1 MATPLQTGS
10 CFSRGTDLQN
20 PQEQFRRPCDVT
32 VVVKD
37 GKEFDTHG
45 HVLSEA
51 SPFFEKLLGSEM
63 RERKERKIRLEML
76 TEQIWGKIL
85 SFIYSGTVQIYNEQD
100 ARDLIS
106 MADYFLIKQL
116 KNIAGEFLAQNLETS
131 NCISTYHFAEKYRCE
146 ELLVDTKRFILR
158 NFSTIATTEDFSNM
172 SSKEVEMWISSDE
185 TNIQAEED
193 VFKVILRW
201 ITRNRKERKQYFYEL
216 FRHVRLAY
224 VSVTYLRKVI
234 ATSNLVRDNRK
245 CLRLVKD
252 AIKKSKKSHR
262 PSEWPRK
269 SLETPL
275 MTVCVDKRILSY
287 FPRQDKWSRLGE
299 SKPPCSIIFSSRGQL
314 YFVNQV
320 YHKLLRYDS
329 FSHRWTTLP
338 YNEKKSMRQVY
349 ISSKDEI
356 FALMIDDRIS
366 CLGCISL
373 RSSRALESTEHEEIQ
388 HPPRCGKS
396 HLSSVMR
403 YRPETN
409 LWQETS
415 SFDLGSR
422 DGICFVASEKFVYLI
437 GGYIRGANKILT
449 DVDRFDFARN
459 SWSKAADMLE
469 PRHCPYGAALHGK
482 VYITDNGSYDLEN
495 FTFKRTCEVY
505 SEATDEWHFVANMT
519 IPRSRH
525 GSMLCVDEKICVLD
539 DYFKS
544 MSYLGIK
551 IHCYDPD
558 KDEWQEQTDH
568 KIPVKRGYSVGPT
581 THYSLH
587 TCATSIFQP
596 GQRLA
601 SESSTTTFDKCKC
614 LIM

>member
-20 PQEQFRRPCDVT
+20 PQKQFRRPCDVT

-63 RERKERKIRLEML
+63 RESKEQKIRLEML
-76 TEQIWGKIL
+76 TEHIWGKIL
-85 SFIYSGTVQIYNEQD
+85 SFIYSGTVQIHNEQD

-201 ITRNRKERKQYFYEL
+201 IMRNRKERKQYFYEL

-262 PSEWPRK
+262 PSVWPRK

-275 MTVCVDKRILSY
+275 MTVCVDKRIFSY
-287 FPRQDKWSRLGE
+287 FPRQDK
-299 SKPPCSIIFSSRGQL
+299 
-314 YFVNQV
+314 
-320 YHKLLRYDS
+320 
-329 FSHRWTTLP
+329 
-338 YNEKKSMRQVY
+338 
-349 ISSKDEI
+349 
-356 FALMIDDRIS
+356 
-366 CLGCISL
+366 
-373 RSSRALESTEHEEIQ
+373 
-388 HPPRCGKS
+388 
-396 HLSSVMR
+396 
-403 YRPETN
+403 
-409 LWQETS
+409 
-415 SFDLGSR
+415 
-422 DGICFVASEKFVYLI
+422 
-437 GGYIRGANKILT
+437 
-449 DVDRFDFARN
+449 
-459 SWSKAADMLE
+459 
-469 PRHCPYGAALHGK
+469 
-482 VYITDNGSYDLEN
+482 
-495 FTFKRTCEVY
+495 
-505 SEATDEWHFVANMT
+505 
-519 IPRSRH
+519 
-525 GSMLCVDEKICVLD
+525 
-539 DYFKS
+539 
-544 MSYLGIK
+544 
-551 IHCYDPD
+551 
-558 KDEWQEQTDH
+558 
-568 KIPVKRGYSVGPT
+568 
-581 THYSLH
+581 
-587 TCATSIFQP
+587 
-596 GQRLA
+596 
-601 SESSTTTFDKCKC
+601 
-614 LIM
+614 